1 MKGEVLY
8 QIGDSVI
15 VDGVKGTVV
24 FKEPNPKS
32 KKLWGLDNI
41 KSLESIGLWVY
52 LVRFENGN
60 YSHVCRYYEIELDN
74 IKNNG

>member
-1 MKGEVLY
+1 MKREVLY
-8 QIGDSVI
+8 QIGDSVVI
-15 VDGVKGTVV
+15 DGVKGTVI

-32 KKLWGLDNI
+32 KQLLGLGSI

-60 YSHVCRYYEIELDN
+60 YSHICRYYELDN
-74 IKNNG
+74 NIS